1 MVKLVKPLEA
11 SIRIILCV
19 RSYWLQIIWNIL
31 KNFLLKDCAKNDR
44 DERQWRIEVEQ
55 QRSLL
60 KGKVFDGLVISA
72 PCRCLCQGIWR
83 FVD

>member
-1 MVKLVKPLEA
+1 MRKKLLVADYLEHPQEL
-11 SIRIILCV
+11 SV
-19 RSYWLQIIWNIL
+19 EGV
-31 KNFLLKDCAKNDR
+31 CAKNDR